1 MGLAT
6 AAGLL
11 AGAAADAVFA
21 DPRRGHP
28 VALFGRA
35 ASAIEGRLYAD
46 SRPRGV
52 LFTTVCVGGATAIGA
67 AAHLLTRRRPA
78 ARAAVT
84 AAATWAVL
92 GGTTLGREGAYL
104 GAVLERGDV
113 AAARARLP
121 HLCGRDPSRL
131 DEDELARATVES
143 IAENTSDAVVAPL
156 LWGAV
161 AGVPGLLGYR
171 AINTLDAMVGHRSP
185 RYERF
190 GWASA
195 RLDDAANLLPARLT
209 AALTVLAA
217 PVAGGSPRRALAVLR
232 RDGHRHPSPNA
243 GRCEAAFAG
252 ALGVRL
258 GGANDYGGRV
268 EHRPHLGDGDGPRV
282 GRRPH
287 RDRGRHRRFR
297 TRPTSPPAADLTT
310 TARVRDIRL
319 GASPRFRDIAGR
331 DFEHRARRA
340 AGLGSSA
347 RIAGCGRRVMRGPPG
362 RALPTASSGA
372 ETPNAGRARSA
383 GAVRSHGIGHRV
395 SCPGRDEV
403 HRHRLVSSVRLSQR
417 RSY

>member
-1 MGLAT
+1 MPPMIRRPAAAAAPRTVSMGPRMGVAT

-35 ASAIEGRLYAD
+35 AAALERRLYAD
-46 SRPRGV
+46 SRPRGA
-52 LFTTVCVGGATAIGA
+52 LHAALCAGGAAMLGV
-67 AAHLLTRRRPA
+67 AAHAATRRRPV

-104 GAVLERGDV
+104 GAALERGDL

-131 DEDELARATVES
+131 DEGELTRATVES

-156 LWGAV
+156 VWGAL

-185 RYERF
+185 RYARF
-190 GWASA
+190 GWAAA

-209 AALTVLAA
+209 ALLTVLGA
-217 PVAGGSPRRALAVLR
+217 PLAGGSARRALAVWR

-268 EHRPHLGDGDGPRV
+268 EHRPHLGDGD
-282 GRRPH
+282 
-287 RDRGRHRRFR
+287 
-297 TRPTSPPAADLTT
+297 PP
-310 TARVRDIRL
+310 
-319 GASPRFRDIAGR
+319 GACDIAR
-331 DFEHRARRA
+331 
-340 AGLGSSA
+340 
-347 RIAGCGRRVMRGPPG
+347 
-362 RALPTASSGA
+362 
-372 ETPNAGRARSA
+372 
-383 GAVRSHGIGHRV
+383 
-395 SCPGRDEV
+395 
-403 HRHRLVSSVRLSQR
+403 SVRLARVVGGAATVLAAITAAAVAARPR
-417 RSY
+417 RGGRR